1 MWLGSMCACC
11 QCTVVVVRTS
21 HDVCMYL
28 FVLYKVGTCSLMAIP
43 TIVLLSSTVHSHV
56 HFESLYVQYVHTV
69 HTYRANMIII
79 RVD

>member
-1 MWLGSMCACC
+1 
-11 QCTVVVVRTS
+11 
-21 HDVCMYL
+21 MYL